1 MAEMRIKELLAI
13 LEKELGKEASVAKVA
28 KTLKI
33 GKSTVYSLVKQGM
46 LEKEEKYIKINSLLY
61 YIK

>member
-1 MAEMRIKELLAI
+1 MEEMRIKELLAI

-33 GKSTVYSLVKQGM
+33 GKIL
-46 LEKEEKYIKINSLLY
+46 YIA
-61 YIK
+61 